1 MKAIAII
8 LLIIITGFLVG
19 INIQPSGADLVA
31 YEFELNQEEYWKARM
46 DAIEAIDWESI
57 GTNYE

>member
-1 MKAIAII
+1 M
-8 LLIIITGFLVG
+8 VG
-19 INIQPSGADLVA
+19 LNIRPSGADLVA